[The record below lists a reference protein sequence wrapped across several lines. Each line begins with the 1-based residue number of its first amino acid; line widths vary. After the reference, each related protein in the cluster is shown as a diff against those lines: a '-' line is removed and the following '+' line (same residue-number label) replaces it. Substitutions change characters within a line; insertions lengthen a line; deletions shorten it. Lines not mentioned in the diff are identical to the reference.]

1 MDITDIRIRK
11 VNADG
16 KLKAYVTVTFDD
28 SFVVHNVKII
38 EGENGVFIAM
48 PSRKTK
54 SGEYKDVAHPINTS
68 FRTRLQD
75 RILEAIPEANR
86 GWSWSWRYSDFDT
99 ARRGLSMGA
108 TTATGACGSARPA
121 RGGPSTPRC
130 GDRRTAAPGC
140 YPSPRH
146 SQRGSSSTCRGSP
159 PRPRV
164 STGGCSSRSRVSGQA
179 SRRRSSTRDSCRREA
194 ST

>member
-38 EGENGVFIAM
+38 EGENGIFIAM

-54 SGEYKDVAHPINTS
+54 SGEYKDVAHPINTE

-75 RILEAIPEANR
+75 KILEEYDRLGDDQESTNAEA
-86 GWSWSWRYSDFDT
+86 
-99 ARRGLSMGA
+99 
-108 TTATGACGSARPA
+108 
-121 RGGPSTPRC
+121 
-130 GDRRTAAPGC
+130 
-140 YPSPRH
+140 
-146 SQRGSSSTCRGSP
+146 
-159 PRPRV
+159 
-164 STGGCSSRSRVSGQA
+164 
-179 SRRRSSTRDSCRREA
+179 
-194 ST
+194 